1 LVDLHIQICYK
12 HRLQKRCSHLEQQ
25 VLHLT
30 ADLLQAQ
37 DEIQLLASNIA
48 EQNQT
53 ITQLRAVNISTDKA
67 LLQSNSEITQ
77 LHNELHAVNSTN
89 AGVTADNAALHNTV
103 EQLKQQVSS
112 SESKVTSEVQR
123 SNELQT
129 QLDATITQVRS
140 HSCTSSDKSI
150 HTTYILY

>member
-1 LVDLHIQICYK
+1 MLQICYK

-25 VLHLT
+25 VLQLT
-30 ADLLQAQ
+30 ANLLQAQ
-37 DEIQLLASNIA
+37 DELQKLASNIA

-53 ITQLRAVNISTDKA
+53 IIQLRDVNISTDTA

-89 AGVTADNAALHNTV
+89 AAVTIENAALRGTI
-103 EQLKQQVSS
+103 EQLKQRVSS
-112 SESKVTSEVQR
+112 GEMQYDSERQR

-129 QLDATITQVRS
+129 QLDATNTQVRDY
-140 HSCTSSDKSI
+140 HS
-150 HTTYILY
+150 